1 MSTLHPASISPEAS
15 LLALSTRLGEPLTLN
30 SDVDLPAA
38 RRFFVTYADGSLV
51 CEGTSAADAVSQAL
65 ELL

>member
-1 MSTLHPASISPEAS
+1 MSTLHPASITPEAA
-15 LLALSTRLGEPLTLN
+15 LLALSTRIGETLTLD
-30 SDVDLPAA
+30 SDVDAPPA